1 MSGSLFVDRYASIKE
16 ALKKLNISA
25 EGVLLVLDEDKKLIG
40 TLTDGD
46 IRRAILA
53 GKELKDTIEGVF
65 NPKPSVLYE
74 DNFDAEEARALF
86 LNKRFSL
93 IPVLTRRREVS
104 RYITW
109 TDFFSGE
116 VLPRKTRKKVD
127 IPLVI
132 MAGGKG
138 TRMKPFTSVLPKP
151 LIPIGEKTV
160 LEHIIDEFLQNGIT
174 QYYFTLNYRGE
185 MIRAYFDGIE
195 RSYDVKYIWEKE
207 FLGTAGSLRFFV
219 NDAPKCFFVSNC
231 DIIVKADFS
240 DVLDFHRSNGSWLTI
255 ISALQHSIVPYGV
268 VHFSNGGKV
277 ESIQEKPEY
286 SFTINTGVYILD
298 KRCLSYIPEN
308 RVFHMTDLIQT
319 LMDDHKPVFT
329 YPINEGEYI
338 DIGQWEEYRNA
349 LDRLNIENHY
359 EKENE

>member
-1 MSGSLFVDRYASIKE
+1 VIDSIFVCKNETIKE

-25 EGVLLVLDEDKKLIG
+25 EGVLLVLDEEKKLIG

-53 GKELKDTIEGVF
+53 GKDLKDTIEGVF
-65 NPKPSVLYE
+65 NPKPSFLYE
-74 DNFDAEEARALF
+74 DNFNEKKARTLF

-93 IPVLTRRREVS
+93 IPVLTRTREVA

-109 TDFFSGE
+109 TDFFSG
-116 VLPRKTRKKVD
+116 VTLPRKTRKKVD

-160 LEHIIDEFLQNGIT
+160 LEHIIDEFLLNGIT

-195 RSYDVKYIWEKE
+195 RSYNVKYIWEKE
-207 FLGTAGSLRFFV
+207 FLGTAGSLRLFAD
-219 NDAPKCFFVSNC
+219 DAPECFFVSNC

-255 ISALQHSIVPYGV
+255 ISALQHNTVPYGV
-268 VHFSNGGKV
+268 VHFSNGGRV
-277 ESIQEKPEY
+277 EKIQEKPEY

-298 KRCLSYIPEN
+298 KRCLQYIPEN
-308 RVFHMTDLIQT
+308 KVFHMTDLIQA
-319 LMDDHKPVFT
+319 LMYDHRPVFT

-349 LDRLNIENHY
+349 LDRLNIAENY
-359 EKENE
+359 DKQ

>member
-1 MSGSLFVDRYASIKE
+1 MIDSIFVCKNETIKE

-25 EGVLLVLDEDKKLIG
+25 EGVLLVLDEEKKLIG

-53 GKELKDTIEGVF
+53 GKDLKDTIEGVF
-65 NPKPSVLYE
+65 NPKPSFLYE
-74 DNFDAEEARALF
+74 DNFNEKKARTLF

-93 IPVLTRRREVS
+93 IPVLTRTREVA

-109 TDFFSGE
+109 TDFFSG
-116 VLPRKTRKKVD
+116 VTLPRKTRKKVD

-160 LEHIIDEFLQNGIT
+160 LEHIIDEFLLNGIT

-195 RSYDVKYIWEKE
+195 RSYNVKYIWEKE
-207 FLGTAGSLRFFV
+207 FLGTAGSLRLFAD
-219 NDAPKCFFVSNC
+219 DAPECFFVSNC

-255 ISALQHSIVPYGV
+255 ISALQHNTVPYGV
-268 VHFSNGGKV
+268 VHFSNGGRV
-277 ESIQEKPEY
+277 EKIQEKPEY

-298 KRCLSYIPEN
+298 KRCLQYIPEN
-308 RVFHMTDLIQT
+308 KVFHMTDLIQA
-319 LMDDHKPVFT
+319 LMYDHRPVFT

-349 LDRLNIENHY
+349 LDRLNIAENY
-359 EKENE
+359 DKQ

>member
-1 MSGSLFVDRYASIKE
+1 MISSSLFIDRYTSIKE

-25 EGVLLVLDEDKKLIG
+25 EGVLLVLDQEKKLIG

-53 GKELKDTIEGVF
+53 GKELKDTIEGVY
-65 NPKPSVLYE
+65 NPKPSFLYE
-74 DNFDAEEARALF
+74 DNFNAEEARALF

-93 IPVLTRRREVS
+93 IPVLTRGREIA

-109 TDFFSGE
+109 TDFFSGAA
-116 VLPRKTRKKVD
+116 LPRKTRKKVD

-160 LEHIIDEFLQNGIT
+160 LEHIIDEFLLNGIT

-207 FLGTAGSLRFFV
+207 FLGTAGSLRLFTD
-219 NDAPKCFFVSNC
+219 DAPECFFVSNC

-240 DVLDFHRSNGSWLTI
+240 DVLDFHRSSGSWLTI
-255 ISALQHSIVPYGV
+255 ISALQHNTVPYGV

-277 ESIQEKPEY
+277 EKIHEKPEY

-298 KRCLSYIPEN
+298 RRCLQYIPEN
-308 RVFHMTDLIQT
+308 TVFHMTDLIQA

-349 LDRLNIENHY
+349 LDRLNIAENY
-359 EKENE
+359 DKQ